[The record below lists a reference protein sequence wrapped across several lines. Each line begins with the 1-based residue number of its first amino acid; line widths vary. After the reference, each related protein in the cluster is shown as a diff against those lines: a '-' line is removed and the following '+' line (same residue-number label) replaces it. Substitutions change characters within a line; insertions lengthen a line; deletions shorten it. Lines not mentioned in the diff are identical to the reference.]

1 MLARIGFVFLLVL
14 LGMACSPKM
23 AQPEISNWRNLIIDE
38 ELSNFEIKNG
48 TAEYYLEDNSIVG
61 ISKADTPNSFLCTKE
76 HFGDFILEFEVWAD
90 PLLNSGVQFRSISDP
105 AIMDGRVHGYQ
116 VEIESSPR
124 KWAGGIYDEARRGW
138 LYSLDTNPEA
148 KEAFKVDKWNHYRI
162 EAIGD
167 EIVTYVNK
175 VQCTYLIDDMT
186 ERGFIG
192 FQVHSIENKEQEN
205 KKVKWRNIRIK
216 TSNLESEIWPRS
228 SNVTKVI
235 KSIEE
240 K

>member
-1 MLARIGFVFLLVL
+1 MVITVL
-14 LGMACSPKM
+14 SCSQKM
-23 AQPEISNWRNLIIDE
+23 SPSDSNDWRYLISNE
-38 ELSNFEIKNG
+38 ELSNFEVLNG
-48 TAEYYLEDNSIVG
+48 TAQYYVEDNAIVG

-76 HFGDFILEFEVWAD
+76 NFSDFILEFEVWSD

-105 AIMDGRVHGYQ
+105 EVMNGRVHGYQ

-124 KWAGGIYDEARRGW
+124 KWAGGIYDEGRRGW
-138 LYSLDTNPEA
+138 LYSLDSNPEA

-175 VQCTYLIDDMT
+175 TQCTYLVDDLT
-186 ERGFIG
+186 KSGFLG

-216 TSNLESEIWPRS
+216 TTNLDTERWPRS
-228 SNVTKVI
+228 PDVTKVI
-235 KSIEE
+235 KSIPE